1 MPDSEKR
8 PVSKSAT
15 PAKGTQRSIE
25 EQERAKRAKPAKA
38 KPFEKH
44 SPKWWAPLMVTLMLV
59 GLIVV
64 VLAYVFNGNAPIPGL
79 GNGNLFLGFGV
90 MLVGFL
96 MTMGWR

>member
-1 MPDSEKR
+1 MPESDKR
-8 PVSKSAT
+8 PAGQSSPA
-15 PAKGTQRSIE
+15 AKGTKRHIE
-25 EQERAKRAKPAKA
+25 EQEVAKRSNPSKA
-38 KPFEKH
+38 KPFDKR

-64 VLAYVFNGNAPIPGL
+64 VLAYVFSGNAPIPGL

-90 MLVGFL
+90 MLAGFL